1 MKRKSRPGTRFG
13 RRGVAGLREPLDRK
27 NKQRFKN
34 SFRLTGGCKADLC
47 PCLRWWRGEC
57 LAAAG
62 VVAVVVVAMVV
73 VAVIVMMSD
82 GGYRIDDGDD

>member
-13 RRGVAGLREPLDRK
+13 RRGVAGLREPLDHE

-47 PCLRWWRGEC
+47 PCLRWWRGER

-62 VVAVVVVAMVV
+62 GGGSGGHGGGDGSGGSN
-73 VAVIVMMSD
+73 SD
-82 GGYRIDDGDD
+82 DE